1 MDPGLYAIADLG
13 PQGADPEALAG
24 ALLACG
30 PAALQLR
37 WKDPPGAGAF
47 LEVARRLA
55 DRCRARGI
63 PFIVNDRVDVAALA
77 GADGVHLG
85 QDDLPL
91 AAARRLLP
99 PGTLVGVSTHTLAQV
114 EAAVAD
120 GADYLG
126 FGPVFAT
133 ATKARPD
140 RVVGLEGLAAAV
152 RAAAPVPVVAIG
164 GLGLDTVADVAATG
178 ALCAAVIGDVLRA
191 GDVGARAA
199 AVHQAFL
206 AARPAAPEG
215 PAR

>member
-1 MDPGLYAIADLG
+1 MDPGLYAIADLAAG
-13 PQGADPEALAG
+13 AADPEALAG
-24 ALLACG
+24 QLLACG

-55 DRCRARGI
+55 ALSRAAGV

-114 EAAVAD
+114 EAAVAE

-133 ATKARPD
+133 STKARPD
-140 RVVGLEGLAAAV
+140 PVVGPGGLAAAV

-164 GLGLDTVADVAATG
+164 GITLERVAEVAGTG
-178 ALCAAVIGDVLRA
+178 AACAAVIGDVLGA
-191 GDVGARAA
+191 ADVAARAA

-206 AARPAAPEG
+206 DARPATPGG
-215 PAR
+215 PRR